1 VERAF
6 FKRVIRK
13 TIIFELSLSLSLSL
27 RSMPE
32 VEVDNNNEK
41 PSEINRFQFLNLF
54 LYIIIRDQISYYA
67 SSQFL

>member
-1 VERAF
+1 
-6 FKRVIRK
+6 
-13 TIIFELSLSLSLSL
+13 
-27 RSMPE
+27 MPE